1 MVVIVGREAP
11 NFEAEAYHRGSIKQV
26 SLKDH
31 RGSWVV
37 LFFYPADFT
46 SV

>member
-1 MVVIVGREAP
+1 MGIRVGEKAP
-11 NFEAEAYHRGSIKQV
+11 DFEADAYHGGKTGAIRLSSYRG
-26 SLKDH
+26 
-31 RGSWVV
+31 RWVV